1 MNKRGDG
8 GNAGLQTGTRWAAPS
23 GGRVSPLPRM
33 ARSSESDESGP
44 PRRLSVFTRVPV
56 PGATKTRLTPPLTPE
71 QAAALQRA
79 MTEDLLE
86 RFARECSADD
96 RDPEQ
101 AADLSLEVRCDGDPS
116 RGALDIPAAW
126 TVSSQGAGDLG
137 ERLARA
143 ARDAR
148 RDGVDRLVI
157 IGSDAPLLPTALVE
171 AAFSELA
178 SREAVLAPAED
189 GGYVLIAVAVERAPE
204 IAVERLFSG
213 IPWGTG
219 AVRQA
224 TADAAGRAGLR
235 FGELPSH
242 WDVDRPEDLPRLAAA
257 IRALDRSARPRRT
270 AALVI
275 GDAL

>member
-1 MNKRGDG
+1 M
-8 GNAGLQTGTRWAAPS
+8 
-23 GGRVSPLPRM
+23 
-33 ARSSESDESGP
+33 
-44 PRRLSVFTRVPV
+44 FTRVPV
-56 PGATKTRLTPPLTPE
+56 PGATKTRLTPPLTPAR
-71 QAAALQRA
+71 AAALQRA

-86 RFARECSADD
+86 RFARRFRADD
-96 RDPEQ
+96 RGLERPG
-101 AADLSLEVRCDGDPS
+101 DLSLEVRCDGDPS
-116 RGALDIPAAW
+116 PAALDIPAVW
-126 TVSSQGAGDLG
+126 TVNPQGGGNLG

-171 AAFSELA
+171 TAFSELDH
-178 SREAVLAPAED
+178 RDAVLAPAED
-189 GGYVLIAVAVERAPE
+189 GGYVLIA
-204 IAVERLFSG
+204 IAVERLPETALDCLFAG

-224 TADAAGRAGLR
+224 TADAAGRASLR

-257 IRALDRSARPRRT
+257 IQALDQTDLPRRT
-270 AALVI
+270 AAIVI
-275 GDAL
+275 EDVP